1 MPAKKP
7 SIPTLNVLALA
18 SIGKTNQ
25 TETMLL
31 MSFYTRNAMITSV
44 KMPAKG
50 QKYPQNACKMPAKMY
65 RAVLVAV
72 LALSSFG
79 NVTQ

>member
-1 MPAKKP
+1 M
-7 SIPTLNVLALA
+7 PTLVTFNVLALA
-18 SIGKTNQ
+18 SVGNTNQ
-25 TETMLL
+25 TETILL
-31 MSFYTRNAMITSV
+31 MSFYTRSAMLVSV

-65 RAVLVAV
+65 SAVLVAV

>member
-1 MPAKKP
+1 MP
-7 SIPTLNVLALA
+7 SIPTLNVFALA
-18 SIGKTNQ
+18 SVGNTNQ
-25 TETMLL
+25 TEKILL

-50 QKYPQNACKMPAKMY
+50 PKYTRKMPAKMY

-72 LALSSFG
+72 LLFLPLAM
-79 NVTQ
+79 